1 MGSDLMVKWL
11 SPLEEVS
18 PFKLGQIQIL
28 ISDINKEAGQHARP
42 RVCLGSLQ
50 ERVLWECVLR

>member
-11 SPLEEVS
+11 APLEEVS

-28 ISDINKEAGQHARP
+28 ISDINKDAG
-42 RVCLGSLQ
+42 
-50 ERVLWECVLR
+50 ERTSRGGPHP